1 MIKKRKI
8 PLRICVGCQQKKP
21 KKELIRVVRTKE
33 ASATLDL
40 TGKMP
45 GRGAYVCPLQA
56 CLKKAIKGRRFE
68 KTLQISVSDQLETE
82 LSNILEKENEVQGS

>member
-40 TGKMP
+40 TGKMS
-45 GRGAYVCPLQA
+45 GRGAYVCPLQT

-68 KTLQISVSDQLETE
+68 KNLQISVSDELETE
-82 LSNILEKENEVQGS
+82 LSKILEKEKEAEGS